1 MFYFIK
7 TIHVWNSLK
16 VYYLIFNISYIYEEI
31 NNIIKQFIIVLS
43 IKDVMSCYTHLYSLQ
58 QWLMNILPPT
68 SNIYWKALSSKY
80 TDSDFIY

>member
-1 MFYFIK
+1 M
-7 TIHVWNSLK
+7 
-16 VYYLIFNISYIYEEI
+16 YEEI

-58 QWLMNILPPT
+58 QWLKNILPPT

-80 TDSDFIY
+80 TDSDFIYKKMTDPKIIPCNTISFI